1 MILRPPRST
10 PTDTL
15 FPYTT
20 LFRSLRIIRAVE
32 PRITVAVG
40 LALLVRNI
48 DQRHVR
54 RRGGGVGTMC
64 SSGHPRSGTTPD
76 AARAQYPG
84 FVHIHKGL
92 DTTHPP
98 LTIAHHILTPP
109 PPHPIPN
116 PRPPPNPD

>member
-40 LALLVRNI
+40 VALLLRNI

-54 RRGGGVGTMC
+54 RRGGVGETLC
-64 SSGHPRSGTTPD
+64 SSGQHRSGITAD
-76 AARAQYPG
+76 AVRDQYSR
-84 FVHIHKGL
+84 FLHLQHGL
-92 DTTHPP
+92 DTSDQPC
-98 LTIAHHILTPP
+98 ILVHKLMLRLHRATLNTPTS
-109 PPHPIPN
+109 HLL
-116 PRPPPNPD
+116 R

>member
-40 LALLVRNI
+40 VALLVRNI

-54 RRGGGVGTMC
+54 RRGGVGETMC
-64 SSGHPRSGTTPD
+64 SSGQHRSGITAD
-76 AARAQYPG
+76 AVRDQYAG
-84 FVHIHKGL
+84 FVHQQQGF
-92 DTTHPP
+92 DTSDQPCI
-98 LTIAHHILTPP
+98 IAPELI
-109 PPHPIPN
+109 
-116 PRPPPNPD
+116 